1 MKILQKIAKGYYR
14 AKFRTLGSVSPRIAA
29 EAAFQLF
36 CTPYSGKPKREM
48 PPVFQQ
54 GTPRS
59 LTFKNL
65 TINGFEWLPKQVTTP
80 RTMLICHGFDSFS
93 YRFEDYVTLFLAQ
106 GFRVLAFDAPG
117 HGISDG
123 KTLNIVEYKGIIL
136 DIINRFGRVD
146 GILSHSIGALAVALA
161 AEELQQPDLKLTLIA
176 PASELS
182 RAVQQFHQIFRFSPA
197 IHQAFVTRLEAA
209 GNHPVSWFSVNRII
223 QGLKQPVMWLHD
235 TEDKICPFSDT
246 DDTRLKNLPHV
257 QFVQTTGL
265 GHSQIY
271 RETAIQKQII
281 DFNIF

>member
-14 AKFRTLGSVSPRIAA
+14 ARFRTLGSVSPRIAA

-48 PPVFQQ
+48 PPVFQK

-59 LTFKNL
+59 IIFNNL
-65 TINGFEWLPKQVTTP
+65 TINGFEWNPEQKEAS
-80 RTMLICHGFDSFS
+80 RTILICHGFDSFS
-93 YRFEDYVTLFLAQ
+93 YRFEAYIPLFLEQ

-117 HGISDG
+117 HGISGG
-123 KTLNIVEYKGIIL
+123 KTLNIVEYKSIIL
-136 DIINRFGRVD
+136 DIINRFGPVD

-161 AEELQQPDLKLTLIA
+161 AEELQQPGLKLTLIA

-182 RAVQQFHQIFRFSPA
+182 RAVQQFHHIFRLSPA
-197 IHQAFVTRLEAA
+197 THQAFVTRLEAA
-209 GNHPVSWFSVNRII
+209 GGHPVSWFSVNRIV
-223 QGLKQPVMWLHD
+223 QQLNQPVMWLHD

-246 DDTRLKNLPHV
+246 GNTRERNLPHV